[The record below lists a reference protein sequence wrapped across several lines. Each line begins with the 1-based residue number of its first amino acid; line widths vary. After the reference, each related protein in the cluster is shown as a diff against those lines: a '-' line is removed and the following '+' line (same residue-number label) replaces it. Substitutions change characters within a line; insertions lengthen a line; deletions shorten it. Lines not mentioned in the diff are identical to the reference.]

1 MKKTFLKLLADSRLD
16 RESKQVDLD
25 YTELYRLS
33 RMHQVTALVY
43 NQIYKFNGIPE
54 ELKEQWKK
62 DTLKINAIQTI
73 KTEKFLKTYNKFIC
87 NDLKVIAVKGII
99 CRSLY
104 PVPDNRP
111 SNDEDLYIRKE
122 DKDKV
127 KDILLNEGFT
137 LAVESDDVDTYV
149 DLVSGL
155 SIELHTSLFSKE
167 SKAYGKYQDEF
178 DNAFDTLVK
187 HDINGQEVYSLSYDL
202 HLLFLLLH
210 FTKHFLHGGV
220 GIRQVLDIV
229 MYIEAYKD
237 KFNWNHIYEVLDEL
251 HIQTFIVNI
260 LGLAY
265 VHLELD
271 IDSFQYP
278 KDFHLLDN
286 DDLLDDILD
295 AGVFGKSSMERVHS
309 STMTLNAST
318 GNKSIL
324 RSIFPTS
331 KELSGRYTYLKKY
344 PFLLPIA
351 WLNRIFHYVTDKN
364 NGDSSKTVEIGNQRI
379 ELLKKYDMIK

>member
-1 MKKTFLKLLADSRLD
+1 
-16 RESKQVDLD
+16 
-25 YTELYRLS
+25 
-33 RMHQVTALVY
+33 
-43 NQIYKFNGIPE
+43 
-54 ELKEQWKK
+54 
-62 DTLKINAIQTI
+62 
-73 KTEKFLKTYNKFIC
+73 
-87 NDLKVIAVKGII
+87 
-99 CRSLY
+99 
-104 PVPDNRP
+104 
-111 SNDEDLYIRKE
+111 
-122 DKDKV
+122 
-127 KDILLNEGFT
+127 
-137 LAVESDDVDTYV
+137 
-149 DLVSGL
+149 
-155 SIELHTSLFSKE
+155 
-167 SKAYGKYQDEF
+167 
-178 DNAFDTLVK
+178 
-187 HDINGQEVYSLSYDL
+187 
-202 HLLFLLLH
+202 
-210 FTKHFLHGGV
+210 
-220 GIRQVLDIV
+220 

-318 GNKSIL
+318 GNKNIL

-331 KELSGRYTYLKKY
+331 KELSGRYTYLKKN

-364 NGDSSKTVEIGNQRI
+364 NGDSTKTVEIGNQRI